1 MTKLNKFE
9 KRILTEMKKEFAAYG
24 GVLVAVGR
32 MTFAFQPT
40 GPNRAK
46 VSWAIASRE
55 ETKIRR
61 KAGEYKALDRML
73 NESVFLPVETGN
85 YTGPMFGTDWEG
97 MANFFNTAIADQ
109 LK

>member
-24 GVLVAVGR
+24 GVLVSEGR
-32 MTFAFQPT
+32 MTFAFQST

-46 VSWAIASRE
+46 VSWSIASRE

-85 YTGPMFGTDWEG
+85 YTEPEFGTDWEG
-97 MANFFNTAIADQ
+97 LANSLNNAITD
-109 LK
+109 

>member
-1 MTKLNKFE
+1 MTKLDKID
-9 KRILTEMKKEFAAYG
+9 KQILKQMKGEFAAKG

-61 KAGEYKALDRML
+61 KVGEYKALDRML

-85 YTGPMFGTDWEG
+85 YTEPEFGTDWEG
-97 MANFFNTAIADQ
+97 LANSLHDAIADI
-109 LK
+109 

>member
-1 MTKLNKFE
+1 MTKLDRLE
-9 KRILTEMKKEFAAYG
+9 KQVLKQMKAVFAANG
-24 GVLVAVGR
+24 GVLVAVNR

-55 ETKIRR
+55 EKKIRR
-61 KAGEYKALDRML
+61 KVGEYKALDRML
-73 NESVFLPVETGN
+73 NENAFLPIETGD
-85 YTGPMFGTDWEG
+85 YTDAEFGTDWEIL
-97 MANFFNTAIADQ
+97 ANFLNSAIADQ